1 MCAKP
6 RSVRPGTRAVLW
18 LGILSGVSGA
28 VVTLVTDPS
37 QFALASDVYVHA
49 ARTLLDGGDIYASRP
64 PDRPGLPYLYPP
76 IVTLLFVPH
85 ALLGS
90 DLAAFALQTVLNLA
104 AGTAT
109 ALVIARALV
118 RRGIAVTRSDTALFA
133 AFVTLST
140 YGAIQLV
147 NGQVNLWLGL
157 AFAVGFDRLDRDPRL
172 AGVAFAL
179 AALVK
184 VFPAAVG
191 VLFLRLRRWV
201 AVAAAVATGVTGL
214 LAGLVFGPDPTAT
227 YLTRV
232 LVERYQ
238 EESLEGLPS
247 PTDNVGGIQRQLATL
262 GVDPPWVVPL
272 ALVLVGVGLGLA
284 SRRVETDLDRQVAG
298 LATVVAILLFFPL
311 QPLYFPLLAFPLV
324 VVAVCLP
331 AGRPRLLLLAGTVFS
346 FVRLSHEQVAQAV
359 AVVGL
364 PGSVE
369 TPLLAASLWAFTF
382 VRPATVGLALMLTAC
397 ALAVGGRRRGRD

>member
-1 MCAKP
+1 VSATT
-6 RSVRPGTRAVLW
+6 SLRPSTRAVLL
-18 LGILSGVSGA
+18 LGIAAGVSGVA
-28 VVTLVTDPS
+28 VTLVTDPR

-49 ARTLLDGGDIYASRP
+49 ARTLIDGGDIYANRP

-76 IVTLLFVPH
+76 IVTVLFVPH

-104 AGTAT
+104 AGAAT
-109 ALVIARALV
+109 AVVVARALA
-118 RRGIAVTRSDTALFA
+118 RRGVAVTRADTALFA

-172 AGVAFAL
+172 AGAAFAL

-191 VLFLRLRRWV
+191 VLLLRLRAWR
-201 AVAAAVATGVTGL
+201 AVAAAVVTGVGGL
-214 LAGLVFGPDPTAT
+214 AAGLVLGPGPTET

-232 LVERYQ
+232 LVERYRG
-238 EESLEGLPS
+238 ESFQGLPS
-247 PTDNVGGIQRQLATL
+247 PTANVGGIQRQLATL
-262 GVDPPWVVPL
+262 GVDPPWLTPL
-272 ALVLVGVGLGLA
+272 ALLLVGAGLA
-284 SRRVETDLDRQVAG
+284 LVYRRVETPFDRQVAG

-311 QPLYFPLLAFPLV
+311 QPLYFPLLVFPLLV
-324 VVAVCLP
+324 VLVRLP
-331 AGRPRLLLLAGTVFS
+331 SGRPRLLLLVGTLFS
-346 FVRLSHEQVAQAV
+346 FVRLGHEQVASAV
-359 AVVGL
+359 AAAGL
-364 PGSVE
+364 PGAVE
-369 TPLLAASLWAFTF
+369 APLLTASLWLFTF
-382 VRPATVGLALMLTAC
+382 VRPATVGLALVLIAC
-397 ALAVGGRRRGRD
+397 ALVAGDGRVVEE

>member
-1 MCAKP
+1 
-6 RSVRPGTRAVLW
+6 V
-18 LGILSGVSGA
+18 
-28 VVTLVTDPS
+28 
-37 QFALASDVYVHA
+37 
-49 ARTLLDGGDIYASRP
+49 
-64 PDRPGLPYLYPP
+64 
-76 IVTLLFVPH
+76 
-85 ALLGS
+85 
-90 DLAAFALQTVLNLA
+90 
-104 AGTAT
+104 
-109 ALVIARALV
+109 
-118 RRGIAVTRSDTALFA
+118 
-133 AFVTLST
+133 
-140 YGAIQLV
+140 
-147 NGQVNLWLGL
+147 
-157 AFAVGFDRLDRDPRL
+157 
-172 AGVAFAL
+172 
-179 AALVK
+179 
-184 VFPAAVG
+184 
-191 VLFLRLRRWV
+191 
-201 AVAAAVATGVTGL
+201 
-214 LAGLVFGPDPTAT
+214 LAGLVLGPDLTAT
-227 YLTRV
+227 YLARV

-284 SRRVETDLDRQVAG
+284 FRRVETDLDRQVAG

-324 VVAVCLP
+324 VVTVCLP

-382 VRPATVGLALMLTAC
+382 IRPATVGLGLMLTAC
-397 ALAVGGRRRGRD
+397 ALAVGTRRRGRG